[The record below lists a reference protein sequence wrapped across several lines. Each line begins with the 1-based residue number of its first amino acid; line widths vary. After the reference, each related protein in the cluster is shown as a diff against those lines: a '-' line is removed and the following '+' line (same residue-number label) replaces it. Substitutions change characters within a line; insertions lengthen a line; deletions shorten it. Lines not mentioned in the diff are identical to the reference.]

1 MADAVNWEQFRQGK
15 EAAFTLLYQ
24 EYAPVLF
31 QYGCKLSPD
40 RDLVKDC
47 LQMVFLNVWKN
58 RQQLP
63 DPPSVLHYLLKAI
76 RNEILKKTKDQ
87 SRFASFPEETA
98 LEVTSSFETQWIDL
112 QTEESRNEKI
122 QQVLRR
128 MPARQREVIFLK
140 YYRNLPYQEIA
151 GIMGIEQDSV
161 YKLTYKAIEK
171 LQQLLLL
178 GLLLLLPAGG

>member
-1 MADAVNWEQFRQGK
+1 MAEADIWEQFRQGK

-47 LQMVFLNVWKN
+47 LQMVFLNIWKN
-58 RQQLP
+58 RSQLP
-63 DPPSVLHYLLKAI
+63 APPSVRHYLLKAI
-76 RNEILKKTKDQ
+76 RNEIVKKTKDQ
-87 SRFASFPEETA
+87 SRFAAFPEEAA
-98 LEVTSSFETQWIDL
+98 LEVTSSFEAEWIDL
-112 QTEESRNEKI
+112 QTEASRSEKI
-122 QQVLRR
+122 QDVLRR

-140 YYRNLPYQEIA
+140 YYQNLPYQEIA
-151 GIMGIEQDSV
+151 AIMGIEQDSV

-178 GLLLLLPAGG
+178 SLLLGQWLGS